1 MNKRLVVLIIMFGAI
16 MFGVIMFGTQAAI
29 AQTSPPSNPTDAKPE
44 AKPDVKNDT
53 KPEAKPETKTDAK
66 DETTEDP
73 KIMAQKELQSVRTLF
88 VKGNSETSNTL
99 REKMSIYSCLQT
111 ALSEKKADAVMDV
124 DETARR
130 SDSILGGHSNKV
142 SSSVTITMP
151 NGDVV
156 WSKNKQGTEGL
167 IHSGAGGA
175 AVDLLR
181 NLAKE
186 ACPGWVN
193 RNEGKPGSA
202 FHKDYV
208 RPN

>member
-1 MNKRLVVLIIMFGAI
+1 MCVMNKRLVVLIIMFGAI

-29 AQTSPPSNPTDAKPE
+29 AQTSPPSNQTDAKPEAKPE

-53 KPEAKPETKTDAK
+53 QPEAKPETKTDAK
-66 DETTEDP
+66 AETTEDP

-175 AVDLLR
+175 AAVLVPH
-181 NLAKE
+181 LAKK
-186 ACPGWVN
+186 A
-193 RNEGKPGSA
+193 SA
-202 FHKDYV
+202 
-208 RPN
+208 